1 MCLSLAAAA
10 AAAAPPNLYF
20 LSPACEP
27 EQQCGCSPA
36 WARQREEPK
45 EMEEKQDGRSLGS

>member
-1 MCLSLAAAA
+1 MCLSLAAA

>member
-10 AAAAPPNLYF
+10 AAPPNLYL

-27 EQQCGCSPA
+27 EQQCGYSPA

-45 EMEEKQDGRSLGS
+45 EMEEKQEGRSLGY